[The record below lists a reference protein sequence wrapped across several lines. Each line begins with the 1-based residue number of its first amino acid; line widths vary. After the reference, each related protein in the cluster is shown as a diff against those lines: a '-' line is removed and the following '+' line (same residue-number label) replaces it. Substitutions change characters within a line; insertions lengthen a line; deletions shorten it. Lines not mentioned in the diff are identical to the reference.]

1 MGDKSIIRPPS
12 QEDCP
17 REAVPAAVNRR
28 KKIVGS
34 REIDGLDDI
43 GRASA
48 TGDERR
54 MTIESAIPEP
64 PRLVVILILRK

>member
-1 MGDKSIIRPPS
+1 MHGC
-12 QEDCP
+12 Q
-17 REAVPAAVNRR
+17 
-28 KKIVGS
+28 KIVGS

-43 GRASA
+43 GRAGA

-64 PRLVVILILRK
+64 PRLVVILILRKEQPPAQTGAEVFDVRQ